1 MEDVNTLIALANQMG
16 LVHGYFDKAVPNA
29 TKCSTW
35 EDIQASHRVAGLQ
48 VMELKSIYGMLAFLG
63 IGLGASLIIFFGEAS
78 MLCFS
83 GNNIVRGLAW
93 RG

>member
-35 EDIQASHRVAGLQ
+35 EDIQASHRAVGLQ
-48 VMELKSIYGMLAFLG
+48 VMELERIYGMLAFLG
-63 IGLGASLIIFFGEAS
+63 IGLGASLITFLGEAS
-78 MLCFS
+78 MLCLS
-83 GNNIVRGLAW
+83 GSTSVRRLAW